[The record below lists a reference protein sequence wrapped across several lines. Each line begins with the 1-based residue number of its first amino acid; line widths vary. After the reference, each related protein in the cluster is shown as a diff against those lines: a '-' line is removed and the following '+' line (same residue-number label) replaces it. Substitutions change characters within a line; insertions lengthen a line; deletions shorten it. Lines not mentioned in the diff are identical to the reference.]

1 MTPALRALFAITFAL
16 SAITVRATAKP
27 TVIIIMTDDQGAA
40 DARCYGS
47 KDLETPNIDALAA
60 SGVRF
65 TQFYSAAPVCSPSRA
80 GLLTGRYPLRA
91 GLIGNASSEAGH
103 AGMPTEQV
111 TMAEMLKA

>member
-1 MTPALRALFAITFAL
+1 MTPALPTLFAVTLAL
-16 SAITVRATAKP
+16 SAITVRAADQP
-27 TVIIIMTDDQGAA
+27 NVIIIMTDDQGPA

-80 GLLTGRYPLRA
+80 GLLTGRYPWLVGMPNNGPA
-91 GLIGNASSEAGH
+91 PPSEADDQLE
-103 AGMPTEQV
+103 T
-111 TMAEMLKA
+111 L